1 MANDNTC
8 DDGGPR
14 SHFNYCIFG
23 TDCGDCGIRELSPP
37 PIPTAPPPSPNS
49 SNAGRGAWAVVAV
62 SLWLMAF
69 VLLLQKELPIACRGP
84 PPPPPP
90 PPPRVQSCSEL
101 SAVGHSERF
110 EVAPPMNGARG
121 DGRIASG
128 GGVTASRSK
137 FTRKPRQYA
146 RLGRE
151 SLGDADED
159 ATAAARAGMIAAAAD
174 QARSSSCHEDG
185 TGAELF
191 ELPLGRRSG
200 SGHRG

>member
-23 TDCGDCGIRELSPP
+23 TDCDDCGIRGLSPP

-49 SNAGRGAWAVVAV
+49 SSAGHGAWAVVAV

-110 EVAPPMNGARG
+110 EGASPAGGGTPMNGARG
-121 DGRIASG
+121 DDRIASG

-146 RLGRE
+146 RLGRD

-159 ATAAARAGMIAAAAD
+159 AAAAARAGMIAAAAD
-174 QARSSSCHEDG
+174 QARSSGVGLEMDG
-185 TGAELF
+185 
-191 ELPLGRRSG
+191 
-200 SGHRG
+200 